1 MKFLPRFFIFISF
14 SFSVLYPLSAFATPS
29 IVNAQKEVDKLRY
42 EAAAKYEAANVAAE
56 RIKQL
61 QRETLGLQQ
70 QDAVLR
76 KKLDTTQK
84 LMAKIAIESY
94 KGNGFGNSIEL
105 LFSTDPKRYLS
116 DAAAMDVISRRYS
129 KQLREFKTSQQQ
141 VQSSQLLI
149 ADKLALVKAEQSKLN
164 AQVTAA
170 KAALAK
176 AEKVLKSLK
185 SEDRAKLLK
194 DEAEQENKILQSS
207 KRAANSYTSDGSR
220 GSVALKFA
228 LDQIGDI
235 YVWAA
240 AGPTKWDCSGLTMR
254 AFQKAGV
261 SLPHSAALQYRYG
274 KSISYENVRPGD
286 LLFFGTPISHVSIYM
301 GKGQMVQA
309 PRPGKKVEV
318 VSLTRR
324 FGYKPFIGAKRL

>member
-1 MKFLPRFFIFISF
+1 MNFLAKVLAISLLYLYLFLPI
-14 SFSVLYPLSAFATPS
+14 SAFASPS
-29 IVNAQKEVDKLRY
+29 ISNAQKEVDKLRY
-42 EAAAKYEAANVAAE
+42 EAAAKYEAANVVAE
-56 RIKQL
+56 KIKQL
-61 QRETLGLQQ
+61 QRETLGLQKQ
-70 QDAVLR
+70 GEVL
-76 KKLDTTQK
+76 KQKLSSTK
-84 LMAKIAIESY
+84 ALMAKIAIENY
-94 KGNGFGNSIEL
+94 KGNGFGQSMEL
-105 LFSTDPKRYLS
+105 LFSSDPKRYLS
-116 DAAAMDVISRRYS
+116 DAAIMEVLSKRYS

-141 VQSSQLLI
+141 VQSSQILI
-149 ADKLALVKAEQSKLN
+149 SDKLALVKAEQFKLN
-164 AQVTAA
+164 TQVMAA
-170 KAALAK
+170 KIALAK

-194 DEAEQENKILQSS
+194 DEAAKENQILFNS
-207 KRAANSYTSDGSR
+207 KKAANSFTGDGSR
-220 GSVALKFA
+220 GSIALKFA

-254 AFQKAGV
+254 AFQRAGV
-261 SLPHSAALQYRYG
+261 SLPHSAALQYRFG
-274 KSISYENVRPGD
+274 KSIPYENVKPGD

-324 FGYKPFIGAKRL
+324 FGYKPFVGAKRL